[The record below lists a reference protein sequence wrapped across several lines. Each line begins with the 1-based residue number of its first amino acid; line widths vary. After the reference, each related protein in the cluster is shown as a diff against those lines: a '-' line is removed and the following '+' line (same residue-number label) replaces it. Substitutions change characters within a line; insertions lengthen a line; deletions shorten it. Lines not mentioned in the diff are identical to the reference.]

1 MANDPTRILVPHV
14 IGAVAQ
20 YEKSQIVLKLRGA
33 RMRKRAKEGRC
44 EGRKPY
50 GYYEGEAA
58 ALERLQALRAEGLG
72 FDRIAAKM
80 NEEAIPTRTG
90 RPWHGVVVNRIL
102 TGKR

>member
-1 MANDPTRILVPHV
+1 MM
-14 IGAVAQ
+14 GAVAQ

-50 GYYEGEAA
+50 GYYDGESA
-58 ALERLQALRAEGLG
+58 ALERLKALRAEGLG
-72 FDRIAAKM
+72 FDRIAARM
-80 NEEAIPTRTG
+80 NEEHISTRTG

-102 TGKR
+102 TSKR